1 MNWALICFLGLFV
14 LTLLLGAPTYL
25 ALLIGSLSWFMFH
38 PEISA
43 MMIMQK
49 LYGGLD
55 NFVLLA
61 VPLFMMAGSIMNVG
75 SITQRIF
82 DFAKA
87 LVGHWKGGL
96 GHVNIVASFIF
107 SGMSGSALAD
117 VGGLGQIEIAAMR
130 EENYDEDLTLG
141 ITAASATMGPIVP
154 PSIPLVVFGASAGV
168 SIGALFLGG
177 LLPGVVMMIIMCI
190 TCSVI
195 AHRRNYPAHARATG
209 RERWHAFKRA
219 ILSLLM
225 PVIVMG
231 GMWGGYFTPTEASL
245 MSIVYALAILRFV
258 YHEITAKQVLTVII
272 ETAQNLVPALACV
285 VASAL
290 FGWILQFE
298 RLDKLL
304 ISFFTET
311 INNEVILIIC
321 LNLLLLFFGMILDAT
336 PVIMLMVPM
345 VMPLCEAMG
354 MHPVHLGV
362 MMVLNLMIGL
372 MTPPIGQSLF
382 IMSSTMHLS
391 FEYVVK
397 NTYRWLLPLMIELVI
412 VSFVPPVVTFLPTL
426 LGMM

>member
-14 LTLLLGAPTYL
+14 LSFALGAPTYL

-61 VPLFMMAGSIMNVG
+61 VPMFMMAGSIMNAG

-82 DFAKA
+82 DFART

-96 GHVNIVASFIF
+96 GHVNIVSSFIF

-117 VGGLGQIEIAAMR
+117 VGGLGQIEIKAMR
-130 EENYDEDLTLG
+130 DENYDDDLILG

-154 PSIPLVVFGASAGV
+154 PSIPFVVFGASAGV

-177 LLPGVVMMIIMCI
+177 LLPGIVMMIILCV
-190 TCSVI
+190 TCSII
-195 AHRRNYPAHARATG
+195 AHKRNYPRHPRASFK
-209 RERWHAFKRA
+209 ERLIAFKRSF
-219 ILSLLM
+219 LSLMM

-231 GMWGGYFTPTEASL
+231 GMWNGFFTPTEASL
-245 MSIVYALAILRFV
+245 ISIVYALIILTFV
-258 YHEITAKQVLTVII
+258 YHEITPQQVVTVLF
-272 ETAQNLVPALACV
+272 ETAKSLAPALICV

-304 ISFFTET
+304 IVFFTET
-311 INNEVILIIC
+311 VNSKFVLIIC

-336 PVIMLMVPM
+336 PVIMLMVPLI
-345 VMPLCEAMG
+345 MPLCETMG

-362 MMVLNLMIGL
+362 MLVLNLMIGL

-382 IMSSTMHLS
+382 IMSSTMHMP

-397 NTYRWLLPLMIELVI
+397 NTCRWLIPLMIALVI

-426 LGMM
+426 FGLM